1 MRVVSSHGAGY
12 SVRVGRNS
20 ASVADRNVAPSRGGE
35 VEGARHLWSV
45 ALLCISDHGFVIT
58 ESTYERRG
66 RIPSGFHGAKT
77 RKSRSANVCFGW
89 EADMS

>member
-45 ALLCISDHGFVIT
+45 ALICISEHGFVIT
-58 ESTYERRG
+58 ETTYKPRG
-66 RIPSGFHGAKT
+66 RIRSGSHAWRVRG
-77 RKSRSANVCFGW
+77 
-89 EADMS
+89 